1 MPNGIEIPYMFK
13 LLGSIFLAF
22 LLFGIALIFIKK
34 TKDKREK
41 NAIERRRETLRPFPQ
56 EAHSSTS
63 MMKASDSNQEERE
76 AVIRARYQEWL
87 QRYFLPTYDAR
98 AAFMRVGVERR
109 RLRYQVTTTSLGQAL
124 GMFHA
129 VLMSG
134 DDLSAPDRFERLLA
148 FLIAYPSNNTED
160 LSSWYTLPDM
170 TAPAKLEADPH
181 AEAWIAYS
189 LLMGQK
195 QWKKGELFV
204 YDKVIDYRLSA
215 LLDLQQD
222 IEVTDHKRAI
232 YAPLFF
238 EAFYQHGDSEA
249 WQTLAQEMR
258 EELSAHIKGAEFA
271 LNGSAEEAW
280 LAFSALHVGM
290 AGLRP
295 NDETHQ
301 KMAEQLESLVY
312 SAIKVLPDHLTQKES
327 EGLSPLALLACC
339 APAAMLQNDQEL
351 VNKYWQVLSAFNV
364 KERDAIGES
373 LRLLALLLLNNHVW
387 TVEN

>member
-1 MPNGIEIPYMFK
+1 M
-13 LLGSIFLAF
+13 
-22 LLFGIALIFIKK
+22 
-34 TKDKREK
+34 
-41 NAIERRRETLRPFPQ
+41 
-56 EAHSSTS
+56 
-63 MMKASDSNQEERE
+63 
-76 AVIRARYQEWL
+76 
-87 QRYFLPTYDAR
+87 
-98 AAFMRVGVERR
+98 
-109 RLRYQVTTTSLGQAL
+109 
-124 GMFHA
+124 
-129 VLMSG
+129 
-134 DDLSAPDRFERLLA
+134 
-148 FLIAYPSNNTED
+148 
-160 LSSWYTLPDM
+160 
-170 TAPAKLEADPH
+170 
-181 AEAWIAYS
+181 
-189 LLMGQK
+189 
-195 QWKKGELFV
+195 
-204 YDKVIDYRLSA
+204 IDYRLSA